1 MNNVFRTSI
10 VALLLALSLIQ
21 ANQVFG
27 QFREEPIRFSNSP
40 TRKTQPT
47 PVAPQAQTRISPVN
61 PRTPQVDQRTQA
73 SPANYRSNRQPT
85 TPAAPAAV
93 TRQPSSAQ
101 IQLIK
106 TLNARARAVKQLNA
120 PVTVKIPGAPKIKG
134 SLQVEF
140 PKRMRLKAGVL
151 GVSEMGVD
159 AGSNEQQF
167 WVWSKMAL
175 PGSPAALYFANH
187 DQYQN
192 SQARSQIPLEPEQI
206 INALG
211 LVTLDPNGRHYGPFP
226 EGKKHV
232 RLYTIEEVNGA
243 RQTRMLLI
251 NANTAAVEQTSVYD
265 QNNQLVAYA
274 NALKFKNYNQ
284 HKISLPQ
291 KIEIHVVQPGQADFV
306 MKVDI
311 GSFSVNSLFGD
322 PNQMWAMPDA
332 RNVKR
337 VDLGTLGN

>member
-10 VALLLALSLIQ
+10 AALLLALSLIQ
-21 ANQVFG
+21 ADQVFG

-40 TRKTQPT
+40 TRKTQQAPA
-47 PVAPQAQTRISPVN
+47 APQTRTAPAN
-61 PRTPQVDQRTQA
+61 PRTPQPVQRTQA

-85 TPAAPAAV
+85 NPAVPV
-93 TRQPSSAQ
+93 TRQPSSAL

-106 TLNARARAVKQLNA
+106 TLNARAQAIKQLNA

-167 WVWSKMAL
+167 WVWSKMSL

-226 EGKKHV
+226 EGKRHV
-232 RLYTIEEVNGA
+232 RLYTIENVNGA

-274 NALKFKNYNQ
+274 NALKFKSYNQ
-284 HKISLPQ
+284 HNISLPQ

-306 MKVDI
+306 MKVDL

-322 PNQMWAMPDA
+322 PNQMWAMPEA

-337 VDLGTLGN
+337 VDLGALGN

>member
-10 VALLLALSLIQ
+10 IGMLLALSLIQ
-21 ANQVFG
+21 ADQVFG
-27 QFREEPIRFSNSP
+27 QFREKPIRFSNSP
-40 TRKTQPT
+40 TRQAQPT
-47 PVAPQAQTRISPVN
+47 QVAPQTQFAPARARSSQPV
-61 PRTPQVDQRTQA
+61 QRTQA
-73 SPANYRSNRQPT
+73 VPANYRSNRQPAT
-85 TPAAPAAV
+85 PEAPAAPV

-106 TLNARARAVKQLNA
+106 TLNARAQAVQQLNA
-120 PVTVKIPGAPKIKG
+120 PVTVKIPGAPKIRG

-167 WVWSKMAL
+167 WVWSKMSL

-192 SQARSQIPLEPEQI
+192 SQARSQIPMEPEQI

-226 EGKKHV
+226 EGKRHV
-232 RLYTIEEVNGA
+232 RLYTIENVNGA

-291 KIEIHVVQPGQADFV
+291 KIEIHVVQPGKDDFV
-306 MKVDI
+306 MKVDL

-322 PNQMWAMPDA
+322 PNQMWAMPEA
-332 RNVKR
+332 RNVNR

>member
-1 MNNVFRTSI
+1 
-10 VALLLALSLIQ
+10 
-21 ANQVFG
+21 
-27 QFREEPIRFSNSP
+27 
-40 TRKTQPT
+40 
-47 PVAPQAQTRISPVN
+47 
-61 PRTPQVDQRTQA
+61 
-73 SPANYRSNRQPT
+73 
-85 TPAAPAAV
+85 
-93 TRQPSSAQ
+93 
-101 IQLIK
+101 
-106 TLNARARAVKQLNA
+106 
-120 PVTVKIPGAPKIKG
+120 
-134 SLQVEF
+134 
-140 PKRMRLKAGVL
+140 MRLKAGVL

-167 WVWSKMAL
+167 WVWSKMSL

-226 EGKKHV
+226 EGKRHV
-232 RLYTIEEVNGA
+232 RLYTIENVNGA

-274 NALKFKNYNQ
+274 NALKFKSYNQ
-284 HKISLPQ
+284 HNISLPQ

-306 MKVDI
+306 MKVDL

-322 PNQMWAMPDA
+322 PNQMWAMPEA

-337 VDLGTLGN
+337 VDLGALGN

>member
-134 SLQVEF
+134 SLQIEF

-251 NANTAAVEQTSVYD
+251 NANAAAVEQTSDYD